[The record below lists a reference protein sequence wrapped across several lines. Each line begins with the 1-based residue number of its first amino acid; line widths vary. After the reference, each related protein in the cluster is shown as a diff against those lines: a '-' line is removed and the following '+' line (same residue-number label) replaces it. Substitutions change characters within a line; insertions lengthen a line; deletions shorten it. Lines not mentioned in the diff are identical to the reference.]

1 MIRQKIQ
8 LFSDIERSPD
18 CFPYAIRHI
27 SYEIWRMAY
36 GNLHRGAAMLNS
48 KTLFSIALSLAF
60 AASGGGASNAETQ
73 RPDQMTTTS
82 RVPTYTYEVVK
93 AYPHDNGAF
102 TQGLV
107 FHQGALYE
115 STGLNGSSS
124 LRRVELETGKVLKK
138 IEVPTEFFAEG
149 LALFNGRLYQ
159 LTWQTQR
166 AFVYDLDSFN
176 KLREF
181 SYAGEGW
188 GLTRDAHSLIM
199 SDGSSRIRFIDPD
212 TFEVQRL
219 IEVPTEFF
227 AEGLALFNGRLYQLT
242 WQTQRAFVY
251 DLDSF
256 NKLREFSYA
265 GEGWG
270 LTRDAH
276 SLIMSDGSSRIRF
289 IDPDTFEVQRLI

>member
-1 MIRQKIQ
+1 MCFFGTIRTCVGACGLMSWKANASSSSYAFFEGISPAMIRQKIQ

-18 CFPYAIRHI
+18 CFPYVIRHI
-27 SYEIWRMAY
+27 SNEIWRMTY
-36 GNLHRGAAMLNS
+36 GNLHRGAVMLNS

-60 AASGGGASNAETQ
+60 AASDSGASNAETQ

-82 RVPTYTYEVVK
+82 RVPAYTYEVVK

-166 AFVYDLDSFN
+166 AFVYDLNSFN

-199 SDGSSRIRFIDPD
+199 SDGSSRIRFIN
-212 TFEVQRL
+212 T
-219 IEVPTEFF
+219 
-227 AEGLALFNGRLYQLT
+227 
-242 WQTQRAFVY
+242 
-251 DLDSF
+251 
-256 NKLREFSYA
+256 
-265 GEGWG
+265 
-270 LTRDAH
+270 
-276 SLIMSDGSSRIRF
+276 
-289 IDPDTFEVQRLI
+289 